1 MPRREKHA
9 NTQKKYTFFSGSL
22 NWDTVLLKGQRKR
35 GPMLLTTSG
44 HIVSSIYLYSAY
56 HRNIP
61 IADVMSLNAKNG
73 NIWKGSTEIAKVM

>member
-1 MPRREKHA
+1 
-9 NTQKKYTFFSGSL
+9 
-22 NWDTVLLKGQRKR
+22 
-35 GPMLLTTSG
+35 MLLTTSG